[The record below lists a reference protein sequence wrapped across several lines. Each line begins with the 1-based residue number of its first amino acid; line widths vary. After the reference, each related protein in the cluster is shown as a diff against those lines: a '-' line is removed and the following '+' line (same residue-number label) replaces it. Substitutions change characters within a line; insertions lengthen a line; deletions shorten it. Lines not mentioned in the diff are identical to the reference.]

1 MNEEKLTKI
10 NNKLK
15 VYLNEAGF
23 ISMKCRNKVLKIFSE
38 VFLVDLDISNYK
50 NVDLKIQDDYSVL
63 YRDDIY
69 KTNINSYEELEGK
82 YNNFSEKAEQ
92 LIKKKDIN
100 FKNKS
105 NKNNIINLII
115 LFVLI
120 TIDILVGLLVV
131 RSFLT
136 GDYYNCL
143 WFMVFVIPVVF
154 PRMKDA
160 IQSRFVQAR
169 NYLKSFLKK

>member
-15 VYLNEAGF
+15 IYLNEAGF
-23 ISMKCRNKVLKIFSE
+23 ISMKCRNKLLKIFCE
-38 VFLVDLDISNYK
+38 EFLVDLDISNYK

-69 KTNINSYEELEGK
+69 KTNINSYEELEER
-82 YNNFSEKAEQ
+82 YNRFSEKAEQ

-105 NKNNIINLII
+105 NKNNIINLLVLLLLFSII
-115 LFVLI
+115 IGVI
-120 TIDILVGLLVV
+120 LLVIH
-131 RSFLT
+131 SFLM

-143 WFMVFVIPVVF
+143 WFIVFVVPIVV
-154 PRMKDA
+154 PKLKDN
-160 IQSRFVQAR
+160 ISERFVQAK
-169 NYLKSFLKK
+169 NYIKSLLRK

>member
-15 VYLNEAGF
+15 IYLNEAGF
-23 ISMKCRNKVLKIFSE
+23 ISMKCRNKLLKIFCE
-38 VFLVDLDISNYK
+38 EFLVDLDISNYK

-69 KTNINSYEELEGK
+69 KTNINSYEELEER
-82 YNNFSEKAEQ
+82 YNRFSEKAEQ

-105 NKNNIINLII
+105 NKNNIINLLVLLLLFSII
-115 LFVLI
+115 IGVI
-120 TIDILVGLLVV
+120 LLVI
-131 RSFLT
+131 RSFLM

-143 WFMVFVIPVVF
+143 WFIVFVVPIVV
-154 PRMKDA
+154 PKLKDN
-160 IQSRFVQAR
+160 ISDRLVQAK
-169 NYLKSFLKK
+169 NYVKSLLRK